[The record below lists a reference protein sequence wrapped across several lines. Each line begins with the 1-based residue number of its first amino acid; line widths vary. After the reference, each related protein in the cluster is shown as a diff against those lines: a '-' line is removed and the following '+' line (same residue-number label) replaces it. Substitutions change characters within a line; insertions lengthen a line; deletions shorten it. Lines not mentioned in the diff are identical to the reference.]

1 MCKMA
6 TLAEPLPG
14 YGRDDRFF
22 LTMAIAMT
30 LTIVA
35 GFSLQLAMGRSTFA
49 APPLVHLHAV
59 VFFGWVALFV
69 TQNVLVTRG
78 SIALHR
84 RLGWIGAGWVSAMI
98 VLGIYTTVT
107 MVRNGAAPFFF
118 LPAYF
123 LVMNTFAILCFGGLV
138 AAAILL
144 RKRTEWHR
152 RLLFCAMATLT
163 GPAFGRLLPMP
174 LMIPYAE
181 WGVFA
186 AVLVWPMIAI
196 TADLRRRGHVHPAL
210 WWGTLTIVFVQVA
223 MTLVAHSA
231 LGVTLYA
238 VATSGYPGAEVAP
251 LEFPPSPA
259 GPLITGR

>member
-1 MCKMA
+1 MA

-22 LTMAIAMT
+22 LKMAIAMA

-35 GFSLQLAMGRSTFA
+35 GFSLQAATGRSTFG
-49 APPLVHLHAV
+49 APPLVHLHALI
-59 VFFGWVALFV
+59 FFGWVVLFV
-69 TQNVLVTRG
+69 SQNLLVTRG

-84 RLGWIGAGWVSAMI
+84 QLGWVGAGWASAM
-98 VLGIYTTVT
+98 VLVGIYTTIEMT
-107 MVRNGAAPFFF
+107 RNAATPFFF

-123 LVMNTFAILCFGGLV
+123 LVMNILSILCFGGLV
-138 AAAILL
+138 IVAISM

-152 RLLFCAMATLT
+152 RFMFCAMAILT

-174 LMIPYAE
+174 LLVPYAE

-186 AVLVWPMIAI
+186 AVMLWPLIAI
-196 TADLRRRGHVHPAL
+196 VADRRRRGHVHPAL
-210 WWGTLTIVFVQVA
+210 WWGTATIILMQVS
-223 MTLVAHSA
+223 MTLMAHSVIG
-231 LGVTLYA
+231 LKLYA
-238 VATSGYPGAEVAP
+238 VSTSGYRGAAIAP
-251 LEFPPSPA
+251 LVFPMPPS